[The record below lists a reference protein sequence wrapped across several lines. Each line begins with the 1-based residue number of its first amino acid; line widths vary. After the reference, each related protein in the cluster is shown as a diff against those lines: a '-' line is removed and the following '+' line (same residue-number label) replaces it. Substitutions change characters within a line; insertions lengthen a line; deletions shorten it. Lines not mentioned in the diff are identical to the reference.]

1 MVSLR
6 GWVRLAPPFFVPHI
20 LVHTCEPQE
29 FYMKLTPIEI
39 AEFFVVGERYSVFS
53 HHRGRY
59 MEERTINRG
68 RYMEERTIISIEHGE
83 QASSVRYANPDGTRS
98 TLVISNEHR
107 ELRLTDVVALSQTKM
122 TLRSLTGSMF
132 TYQIIPRRP

>member
-1 MVSLR
+1 M
-6 GWVRLAPPFFVPHI
+6 
-20 LVHTCEPQE
+20 E
-29 FYMKLTPIEI
+29 LTPIEI

-59 MEERTINRG
+59 MEERTI
-68 RYMEERTIISIEHGE
+68 ISVEHGE
-83 QASSVRYANPDGTRS
+83 QASSVRYANPNGTHS
-98 TLVISNEHR
+98 TLVITNKHR
-107 ELRLTDVVALSQTKM
+107 DLRLTDVVALSQTKM